1 MPEKDREYGKSW
13 TKRFALFD
21 KCVKEDKWYLDTKA
35 TRELSAGER
44 FSTGFNILAFLFSA
58 LYYYI
63 KGMWA
68 KASLLLTIMFLSS
81 AILALLGVFEA
92 FPAVDAV
99 YPFIMSAFCGAFANL
114 DYYHKEKRGERMWPI
129 FPNMFDSMWFAVV
142 GPIAGGV
149 LYWRVL
155 VLTM

>member
-1 MPEKDREYGKSW
+1 MPEEDREYGKSW

-21 KCVKEDKWYLDTKA
+21 ECVKEDKWYLDTKA

-44 FSTGFNILAFLFSA
+44 FSTGFNILAFLFSV

-68 KASLLLTIMFLSS
+68 KASLLLTMVFLSS
-81 AILALLGVFEA
+81 TILSLLGVFGT
-92 FPAVDAV
+92 FPVVDVV
-99 YPFIMSAFCGAFANL
+99 YGFITPAFCAGFANL

-129 FPNMFDSMWFAVV
+129 FPSMFGSVWFAVI
-142 GPIAGGV
+142 GPIASGV
-149 LYWRVL
+149 LYWRAFE
-155 VLTM
+155 LTM